1 MAFPRPQIYVAPHSG
16 TPFASIPA
24 SVLRRL
30 ENWLEAERERLAL
43 WVPVALGCGI
53 IAWFVL
59 PGPMHWA
66 AWTALCGALAMLS
79 LALPGGGRV
88 RLVLMTG
95 ALLAAAGCVLVW
107 GKALAVGET
116 PLARPVFMQIDGKV
130 VTVEPQPA
138 LGRTRVTI
146 APDPALGLPARIRV
160 NIVDRDWDRRMG
172 RGAVLSFRSRLMP
185 PAPPAVPGA
194 YDFAERAYFMGI
206 GATGRA
212 LAPIQVVEAAPEHG
226 KAIRLRLAEHIR
238 TRLDGGEGA
247 IAAALASG
255 DRGAISEAD
264 ADAMRRSGLSHLL
277 SISGLHVSALIG
289 AVVML
294 IYRLLALSPRLALG
308 APLML
313 IAAGGGAIAGIAY
326 TLLTGAEVPTIRSC
340 IAALLILG
348 GLALGRE
355 PISLRLVA
363 AGALIV
369 LIFWPEALTG
379 PSFQMSFAAVA
390 VLIALAEAEWF
401 RRLTSARDENW
412 GMKAGRVLLALFLTG
427 VAIEAALTPIALH
440 HFHQAGILGALA
452 NLVAIPLTT
461 FVIMPAEAMA
471 LLLDIAGLGAPF
483 WWITGKALSLLL
495 LVAHGVA
502 GHPLATWA
510 LPVAS
515 GAPFAVMMLG
525 GLWLLIWR
533 TRIAWLGLIAVLGGA
548 VAMLATPA
556 PDVLVTGDG
565 RHLAIRQADGR
576 IALLRGGAGD
586 YVRGMLGSS
595 AGEGMGSDV
604 GAAMLALA
612 DAPGARCSR
621 DLCVAKMAMGHRDW
635 TILATHSRMTVPWR
649 ALIEACSG
657 ADIVVSDRRLPA
669 ACAPRWLKL
678 DRAALRETGG
688 VAVYLRQEKWRG
700 VRQPGDRHPW
710 IVPDRS
716 VAGSGGKARPSA
728 PAR

>member
-1 MAFPRPQIYVAPHSG
+1 MYVAPHSG
-16 TPFASIPA
+16 TPLASA
-24 SVLRRL
+24 LHRL
-30 ENWLEAERERLAL
+30 ENWLEGERERLAL
-43 WVPVALGCGI
+43 WVPVALGVGI
-53 IAWFVL
+53 VAWFAL
-59 PGPMHWA
+59 PGPAQWA
-66 AWTALCGALAMLS
+66 AWVAMCAMLALAS
-79 LALPGGGRV
+79 LGLPAGGRV

-95 ALLAAAGCVLVW
+95 ALLAAGGCVLVW
-107 GKALAVGET
+107 GKALTVGER
-116 PLARPVFMQIDGKV
+116 PIARPVFMQVQGKV

-138 LGRTRVTI
+138 LRRTRVTI
-146 APDPALGLPARIRV
+146 APDAALGLPHRIRV
-160 NIVDRDWDRRMG
+160 NILDADWDKAMG

-212 LAPIQVVEAAPEHG
+212 LAPIAVVHPAPAHGEAL
-226 KAIRLRLAEHIR
+226 RLRLSAHVR
-238 TRLDGGEGA
+238 SRLDGGEGA
-247 IAAALASG
+247 IAATLASG

-264 ADAMRRSGLSHLL
+264 ADAMRRSGLAHLL

-294 IYRLLALSPRLALG
+294 IYRVLALSPRLALG

-313 IAAGGGAIAGIAY
+313 IAAGGGAVAGISY
-326 TLLTGAEVPTIRSC
+326 TLLTGAEVPTVRSC

-379 PSFQMSFAAVA
+379 PSFQMSFGAVA
-390 VLIALAEAEWF
+390 VLIALAEAKWF
-401 RRLTSARDENW
+401 RRLTSARDEHW
-412 GMKAGRVLLALFLTG
+412 AMKAGRTVLALFLTG
-427 VAIEAALTPIALH
+427 LAVECALTPIALH

-461 FVIMPAEAMA
+461 FVIMPAEALA
-471 LLLDIAGLGAPF
+471 LLLDSVGLGAPF

-495 LVAHGVA
+495 LVAHGVSA
-502 GHPLATWA
+502 HPLATWA
-510 LPVAS
+510 MPVAS
-515 GAPFAVMMLG
+515 GTPFAVIMLG

-533 TRIAWLGLIAVLGGA
+533 GRVAWAGLIAVLGGA
-548 VAMLATPA
+548 AAMLATPA
-556 PDVLVTGDG
+556 PDLLVTGDG

-576 IALLRGGAGD
+576 MALLRGGAGD
-586 YVRGMLGSS
+586 YVRGMLGSA
-595 AGEGMGSDV
+595 AGDGMGGDV
-604 GAAMLALA
+604 GAAMVALG
-612 DAPGARCSR
+612 DTRQARCSR
-621 DLCVAKMAMGHRDW
+621 DLCVAKVSAGKRDW

-649 ALIEACSG
+649 ALIEACAQ
-657 ADIVVSDRRLPA
+657 ADIVVSERRLPA

-678 DRAALRETGG
+678 DRAHLRETGG
-688 VAVYLRQEKWRG
+688 VAVYLKQGKWRA

-710 IVPDRS
+710 
-716 VAGSGGKARPSA
+716 VAAAPA
-728 PAR
+728 PARDGVSAQGVAPSS

>member
-1 MAFPRPQIYVAPHSG
+1 MYVALHSG
-16 TPFASIPA
+16 TPFASA
-24 SVLRRL
+24 WRGAMHRL
-30 ENWLEAERERLAL
+30 ENWLETERERLAL
-43 WVPVALGCGI
+43 WVPIALGAGI
-53 IAWFVL
+53 VAWFTL
-59 PGPMHWA
+59 PGPAHWA
-66 AWTALCGALAMLS
+66 AWTALCGALALAS
-79 LALPGGGRV
+79 LALPAGGRV
-88 RLVLMTG
+88 RLMLMSG
-95 ALLAAAGCVLVW
+95 ALLAAAGCALVW
-107 GKALAVGET
+107 GKALTVGER
-116 PLARPVFMQIDGKV
+116 PIARPVFMQVQGRV

-138 LGRTRVTI
+138 LNRTRVTI
-146 APDPALGLPARIRV
+146 APDAALGLPDLIRV
-160 NIVDRDWDRRMG
+160 NIVDKDWDRSMG
-172 RGAVLSFRSRLMP
+172 RGATLSFRSRLMP

-194 YDFAERAYFMGI
+194 YDFAERAYFLGI

-212 LAPIQVVEAAPEHG
+212 LAPIKVVRAAPEHG
-226 KAIRLRLAEHIR
+226 EAIRLRLADHIR

-313 IAAGGGAIAGIAY
+313 IAAGGGAVAGIAY
-326 TLLTGAEVPTIRSC
+326 TLLTGAEVPTVRSC

-363 AGALIV
+363 AGAVIV

-412 GMKAGRVLLALFLTG
+412 GMKAGRTLLGLFLTG
-427 VAIEAALTPIALH
+427 IAIECALTPIAMH

-471 LLLDIAGLGAPF
+471 LLLDSVGLGAPF

-495 LVAHGVA
+495 MVAHGVA
-502 GHPLATWA
+502 AHPLATWA

-515 GAPFAVMMLG
+515 GTPFVVMMLG
-525 GLWLLIWR
+525 GLWLLIWHGR
-533 TRIAWLGLIAVLGGA
+533 VALWGLVAVAGGA

-556 PDVLVTGDG
+556 PDLLVTGDG
-565 RHLAIRQADGR
+565 RHLAIRQDDGR

-612 DAPGARCSR
+612 EAPQARCSR
-621 DLCVAKMAMGHRDW
+621 DLCVAKVTAGKRDW
-635 TILATHSRMTVPWR
+635 TILATHSRMTVPWN
-649 ALIEACSG
+649 ALIKVCAD

-669 ACAPRWLKL
+669 ACSPRWLKL
-678 DRAALRETGG
+678 DRASLRETGG
-688 VAVYLRQEKWRG
+688 VAVYLKQQKWRG
-700 VRQPGDRHPW
+700 VRQPRDRHPW
-710 IVPDRS
+710 VVADRPL
-716 VAGSGGKARPSA
+716 ARNK
-728 PAR
+728 